1 MEAGIVGL
9 PYIGKTAVFSA
20 LTALRTDT
28 GGSSSAKPNLAIV
41 QIPDPRLAAIN
52 HHIETQKIVPATMQL
67 VDVAGLVVGAS
78 KGEGLGNKFLAHIR
92 NVDAILHVVRCFED
106 PDVPHINDTIDPIRD
121 IDQVET
127 ELMLADLEVVE
138 NSIKNAQRKA
148 RTGEKEA
155 KARLELMER
164 CEAQLS
170 EGRTLRGLMDDLNSE
185 QQKLLKSFAMLSA
198 KPTLFVANVSE
209 DDLEGSSDHV
219 QRVHKYATD
228 HGGQMVSVCAKL
240 EAELGELDE
249 TERTEMHEGLGLTEP
264 ALHVLARAA
273 YHLLGL
279 QSFFTAGPKE
289 IRAWP
294 VAIGSTA
301 PQAAGTIH
309 TDFERGFIRVE
320 VHTVAN
326 LEEYKSEQAI
336 KSAGKLRVAGK
347 DYVMQDGDV
356 GHFLFNV

>member
-20 LTALRTDT
+20 LTALQTNT

-249 TERTEMHEGLGLTEP
+249 TERTEMLEGLGLTEP

-336 KSAGKLRVAGK
+336 KSAGKLRVEGK

-356 GHFLFNV
+356 CHFLFNV